1 MSIFNSNDYKR
12 GYDDGY
18 KDAMNGKDPNY
29 TRGGAS
35 LKYAIHGDK
44 AFDSYVDG
52 YKEGY
57 RVGSRNR
64 NRNR

>member
-52 YKEGY
+52 
-57 RVGSRNR
+57 
-64 NRNR
+64 